1 LRFRATVLGVLLLG
15 SQAPAVAE
23 EVVLRANRPGRG
35 AMELRAEP
43 GQASW
48 IIRVLD
54 PGGAEVQAIE
64 VQSDATELPPRII
77 DADGDNAG
85 DLWVP
90 TATGNANTEFEIWR
104 NVPLQGQFVRA
115 GTVSGVGFRRDG
127 GYLVAMGRNGC
138 CAFEYG
144 FYRFARDNRLYLAFS
159 IGVRFREDGSVED
172 CSIAPQTDRPP
183 AQLTGRWCSVG
194 LEEQRP
200 GLRL

>member
-1 LRFRATVLGVLLLG
+1 VKLRAAVLGVLLLG
-15 SQAPAVAE
+15 SLAPAVAQD
-23 EVVLRANRPGRG
+23 VVLRANRPGRG
-35 AMELRAEP
+35 TLELRAAPSE
-43 GQASW
+43 AAW
-48 IIRVLD
+48 MIRVLD

-64 VQSDATELPPRII
+64 VQSDATQVPPRII

-104 NVPLQGQFVRA
+104 NVPAEGRFVRA

-138 CAFEYG
+138 CGFEYE
-144 FYRFARDNRLYLAFS
+144 FFRFARDSRLYRAFT
-159 IGVRFREDGSVED
+159 IAVRFREDGSVED
-172 CSIAPQTDRPP
+172 CGVVPQTDRPP

-194 LEEQRP
+194 AEEQRP